1 MLKEKLKQLLE
12 EKKDLVKQAR
22 QLIQEIDKDKEELAN
37 AIKDLKINQLL
48 N

>member
-1 MLKEKLKQLLE
+1 MLKGKLKQLLE

-22 QLIQEIDKDKEELAN
+22 QLIQEIDKDTEELAN

-48 N
+48 